1 MLVISRLVARLNLLV
16 NRNNLASKSLT
27 FLIPTVRHK
36 RKTGMKEHIKP
47 NKISFKIGSLEWLT
61 FFGLPIAL
69 ITNGLISGY
78 FYLKDMDSIKASDF
92 LTVSILT
99 LSLGIITYLLQI
111 KRLKYKT
118 FKLTKELEEFRKQT
132 RTILTEN
139 NWRIENDNQKFIVA
153 SSKGKRFSSDMI
165 ILRFKKEKI
174 QWNLIQ
180 HPWSHNSGA
189 ALLNLNLKGK
199 KILEKIKASA

>member
-1 MLVISRLVARLNLLV
+1 ME
-16 NRNNLASKSLT
+16 
-27 FLIPTVRHK
+27 
-36 RKTGMKEHIKP
+36 EHLKP
-47 NKISFKIGSLEWLT
+47 NKISFRIGSLEWLT

-69 ITNGLISGY
+69 IANGLISGY
-78 FYLKDMDSIKASDF
+78 FYFQNVDSVKASDF

-99 LSLGIITYLLQI
+99 LSLGIITYLLQL
-111 KRLKYKT
+111 KRLNYKT
-118 FKLTKELEEFRKQT
+118 FKLTKELEEFRELT

-153 SSKGKRFSSDMI
+153 SIKGKMFSSDMI
-165 ILRFKKEKI
+165 ILRFKKNKI

-180 HPWSHNSGA
+180 NPWNHNSGA
-189 ALLNLNLKGK
+189 ALLNLNLNGK